1 MTTYQVKITHQ
12 AKEHLTFIRDY
23 ITIQLKS
30 PESAKKLLH
39 LFQTRMNSLS
49 FMPQRISCIKESP
62 WGENGIRKIRV
73 EKYYIY
79 FGIIEDKKQV
89 QIIAVIYSK
98 RNQEKQLSFA
108 EIATEDYP
116 FST

>member
-30 PESAKKLLH
+30 PETAKKLLH
-39 LFQTRMNSLS
+39 LFQTHMNSLS
-49 FMPQRISCIKESP
+49 FMPQRISYIKESP

-73 EKYYIY
+73 ENYYIY

-98 RNQEKQLSFA
+98 RNQEKQLNLE
-108 EIATEDYP
+108 EIVTEDYP